1 MIKCSHKKVKD
12 DISCCEHALVV
23 DIGNIACNAASGMC
37 QHQCPCAPKAEELA
51 ASQRLKAEIAEV
63 VERLQRAYAM
73 RESPDVLDCISELR
87 QLSAV

>member
-1 MIKCSHKKVKD
+1 MVFNLEQGDRYNDKAVAELQAECG
-12 DISCCEHALVV
+12 ALQ
-23 DIGNIACNAASGMC
+23 NSL
-37 QHQCPCAPKAEELA
+37 QQ
-51 ASQRLKAEIAEV
+51 LKAEIAAI

>member
-1 MIKCSHKKVKD
+1 MY
-12 DISCCEHALVV
+12 ET
-23 DIGNIACNAASGMC
+23 AAQNNKESA
-37 QHQCPCAPKAEELA
+37 QHSVQ
-51 ASQRLKAEIAEV
+51 QLKAEIAAI

>member
-1 MIKCSHKKVKD
+1 MNKACKPCPFCGERPERFVCD
-12 DISCCEHALVV
+12 EGYEVCDLRCPDIENCTQST
-23 DIGNIACNAASGMC
+23 DT
-37 QHQCPCAPKAEELA
+37 QQ
-51 ASQRLKAEIAEV
+51 LKAEIAAI

>member
-1 MIKCSHKKVKD
+1 MANLKRYHLVLDPDDWDECGIVASPTGSFVKF
-12 DISCCEHALVV
+12 EEAVE
-23 DIGNIACNAASGMC
+23 ASSNNL
-37 QHQCPCAPKAEELA
+37 QQ
-51 ASQRLKAEIAEV
+51 LKAEIAAI

>member
-1 MIKCSHKKVKD
+1 MACGKCYQYECICDIAEMKEQLRVKQM
-12 DISCCEHALVV
+12 EVELLQFK
-23 DIGNIACNAASGMC
+23 IAARQNQGS
-37 QHQCPCAPKAEELA
+37 AEQTGAE
-51 ASQRLKAEIAEV
+51 QLKAEIAAI

>member
-1 MIKCSHKKVKD
+1 MPSGKEIMY
-12 DISCCEHALVV
+12 DIENDFLQPMERLINSNRLARQ
-23 DIGNIACNAASGMC
+23 NAMESPSTDV
-37 QHQCPCAPKAEELA
+37 QQ
-51 ASQRLKAEIAEV
+51 LKAEIAAI

>member
-1 MIKCSHKKVKD
+1 MSTQCLTCGDVFVCKCDKTAQNTAESAQHNLQQLQVK
-12 DISCCEHALVV
+12 
-23 DIGNIACNAASGMC
+23 IAA
-37 QHQCPCAPKAEELA
+37 
-51 ASQRLKAEIAEV
+51 I

>member
-1 MIKCSHKKVKD
+1 M
-12 DISCCEHALVV
+12 SC
-23 DIGNIACNAASGMC
+23 ICNQCDLFTQVTCPRVSPDGKEMC
-37 QHQCPCAPKAEELA
+37 LSFQGAQTNSLR
-51 ASQRLKAEIAEV
+51 QLKAQVAAV

>member
-1 MIKCSHKKVKD
+1 MSESSEAYKSGVAVGMARQFNNLRDANLLKVE
-12 DISCCEHALVV
+12 S
-23 DIGNIACNAASGMC
+23 
-37 QHQCPCAPKAEELA
+37 AP
-51 ASQRLKAEIAEV
+51 STDVQQLKAEIAAV